1 MEYNEQKLI
10 ERASGGD
17 PSAFN
22 QLMAAHEK
30 RMYAVALRMFA
41 NREDAQDCLQEAMLR
56 VYRAI
61 GGFKGQ
67 SSFSTWVYRITMN
80 TCLDEMRR
88 KKNKQAASLDGL
100 LDQGWAPAD
109 ESNMPEKQA
118 VKSELRR
125 EIQSAIRDLPED
137 MRSAVVLRDIQGM
150 AYDEIAQVLDVNVGT
165 VKSRISRAREKL
177 RGKLKEKPE
186 LFDTERV

>member
-17 PSAFN
+17 PAAFN
-22 QLMAAHEK
+22 TLMAAHEK

-56 VYRAI
+56 IYRSI
-61 GGFKGQ
+61 GNFKGQ
-67 SSFSTWVYRITMN
+67 SSFATWVYRITMN
-80 TCLDEMRR
+80 SCLDELRR
-88 KKNKQAASLDGL
+88 KKNKQSTSLDGL

-109 ESNMPEKQA
+109 EGAAPEKHA
-118 VKSELRR
+118 MRSELRR
-125 EIQSAIRDLPED
+125 ELKRAIHELPED
-137 MRSAVVLRDIQGM
+137 MRSAVILRDVQGFS
-150 AYDEIAQVLDVNVGT
+150 YEEIAQVLNVNVGT

-177 RGKLKEKPE
+177 RGKLKENAE
-186 LFDTERV
+186 LFDTEHV